1 MAMLCT
7 FTEGIGNICRFHS
20 LLDHPTGICYKKS
33 GSGGERTTVNHM
45 NMPELFS
52 SNTAVLMSTGK

>member
-1 MAMLCT
+1 MLCA
-7 FTEGIGNICRFHS
+7 FAKSFGNVFRFHS